1 MPESNS
7 NNLTIEKMAF
17 NDWLSNQ
24 QIIATSKNTSP
35 KMILVELETNTYL
48 IKYLNY

>member
-1 MPESNS
+1 MPES

-35 KMILVELETNTYL
+35 KMILVELEPNTYL

>member
-1 MPESNS
+1 MPEN

-24 QIIATSKNTSP
+24 QTIATSKNTNP
-35 KMILVELETNTYL
+35 KMILVELEPNTYL